1 MWADVDA
8 TTRAA
13 NLHVPHRQQ
22 LVVVMATAA
31 AAVGAAMLGRIRAVS
46 PAASHHHARSFWAS
60 DVWASG
66 MDAMNAKGTGGDAPD
81 KLQNGWLRHEL
92 SFGKRN

>member
-1 MWADVDA
+1 
-8 TTRAA
+8 
-13 NLHVPHRQQ
+13 
-22 LVVVMATAA
+22 
-31 AAVGAAMLGRIRAVS
+31 MLALSVLLM
-46 PAASHHHARSFWAS
+46 PPL
-60 DVWASG
+60 G